1 MTIFLLVLIIL
12 LNFLFSIT
20 ILPYFSIMG
29 ILPNTALAI
38 IIVIALDKGRY
49 YGGFFGLFIG
59 LLQDV
64 FFSGHIGIN
73 ALIFFLIGY
82 SIGYMENIFARDN
95 IINPVIFTSLATVFY
110 NLFYFLYLY
119 FTGLKF
125 TLSYFID
132 RIFSIEIIYNALVAI
147 LVYKIFKRVFEQPK
161 LSFNRNKR

>member
-29 ILPNTALAI
+29 VLPNTALAI
-38 IIVIALDKGRY
+38 IIVIALDRGRY
-49 YGGFFGLFIG
+49 YGGFFGMFMGI
-59 LLQDV
+59 LQDV
-64 FFSGHIGIN
+64 FFSTHIGIN

-82 SIGYMENIFARDN
+82 LIGYMENILARDN
-95 IINPVIFTSLATVFY
+95 IINPIIFTSLATVFY

-119 FTGLKF
+119 FTGLEF
-125 TLSYFID
+125 TLSYFIGKV
-132 RIFSIEIIYNALVAI
+132 FSIEIIYNALVAI
-147 LVYKIFKRVFEQPK
+147 IVYKVFKKIFEQPK